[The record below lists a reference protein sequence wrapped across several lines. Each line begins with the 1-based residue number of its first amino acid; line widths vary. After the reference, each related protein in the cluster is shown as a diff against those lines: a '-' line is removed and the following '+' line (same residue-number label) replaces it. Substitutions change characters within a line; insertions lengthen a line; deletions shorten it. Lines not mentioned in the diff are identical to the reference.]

1 MKLSQI
7 FNHIVAR
14 VLEAVAWM
22 DDAVQ
27 ARLDALSHKNAP
39 SSPPARNEPVPPS
52 VTPITRVHSH
62 NDYEHTH
69 PLFDALDNG
78 FTSIEAD
85 IYLVNGQLLVGH
97 SPIELKP
104 GRTLEAL
111 YLKPLLDQVQQNK
124 GHVYA
129 SSPQNVQLL
138 IDIKTDNNSTYKAL
152 EVLLEKYKDMFTSY
166 TGTTVNPSALSVVIS
181 GNRPDPAVMQAPPVR
196 YAAYDGTFA
205 DIGKP
210 ATLVPLVSDD
220 WYTKLKWNGIG
231 DMPAPERQKLVDFV
245 NAAHAHGQKIR
256 FWNAPDNPATW
267 KELLAA
273 NVDYINTDH
282 LPELRAWVLQNDP
295 QQPANIK
302 TATDPANPNKGP
314 GPS

>member
-1 MKLSQI
+1 MHLSRI
-7 FNHIVAR
+7 FNQIVAR
-14 VLEAVAWM
+14 VLEAVAWV
-22 DDAVQ
+22 DDAFQ
-27 ARLDALSHKNAP
+27 THFGARPDKNAP
-39 SSPPARNEPVPPS
+39 SSSPSQNETTTPS

-62 NDYEHTH
+62 NDYEHKR

-85 IYLVNGQLLVGH
+85 IYLVNGQLLVAH

-104 GRTLEAL
+104 ERTLEAL
-111 YLKPLLDQVQQNK
+111 YLKPLMDLVQQNK
-124 GHVYA
+124 GHVYSGSA
-129 SSPQNVQLL
+129 QNVQLL
-138 IDIKTDNNSTYKAL
+138 IDIKTDNNSTYRAL
-152 EVLLEKYKDMFTSY
+152 EALLAKYKDMFTSY
-166 TGTTVNPSALSVVIS
+166 NGSTVNPSAISVVIS

-196 YAAYDGTFA
+196 YAAYDGTLA

-220 WYTKLKWNGIG
+220 WYTKFKWNGTG
-231 DMPAPERQKLVDFV
+231 DMPALERQKLAGFV
-245 NAAHAHGQKIR
+245 SAAHAHGQKIR
-256 FWNAPDNPATW
+256 FWNAPDTPAAW

-302 TATDPANPNKGP
+302 NAAAPGKGP